1 MAKSFHPIFDI
12 IDGASADF
20 DKVVEASEKKILQE
34 TLSLIKGLETD
45 AHGNIKTTI
54 SNLKKIGVIKT
65 RLTKIANNKQFLAGV
80 AKLIGAFD
88 KIYNEQKKY
97 FDSLSSNF
105 VAHTNY
111 HMGASSKFELM
122 KSLAAQNVA
131 NNLTGAGLSA
141 NVTGKIS
148 DMLLRAVTTGAKYSD
163 IVSEMHAYLLS
174 TETSQGA
181 LSKYAKTY
189 AVTAL
194 GQYTGQNN
202 KLVTDDLGCEWFM
215 YTGSTIE
222 TTREFCAH
230 MTKKK
235 YIHISEFADILAG
248 KIDGHECAIYDKTGL
263 PHGLIEGTTPENF
276 LVNVGGWN
284 CRHQLVPIAKEM
296 VPAEI
301 RAKFEK
307 PKQPTKEE
315 IEAQKKAEEEARI
328 KAEQDKR
335 NALIDKTAKNVLQA
349 AKKYNDVDYSKLQK
363 AMQEGNRNTIQQASR
378 EIAQAVAEMKRRE
391 QALTDLI
398 PNARELHKTI
408 SIAELE
414 QTHAGITKTLSR
426 WDWDF
431 NSPASLKAMKDGLEY
446 EIKWMG
452 REDRGKKRYP
462 KTWQIS
468 QEAYKKRL
476 ELVEHRISM
485 MSVKDSIKDQI
496 AFAQHSRSPQLDT
509 LLDKFDDLFADDNT
523 SIAQLTS
530 AANNLAKKVA
540 QLEAQKSRRDAK
552 KVKTKIASDFAPK
565 TAAETKK
572 DFVDYM
578 KSIGHMIDERDVVVD
593 NGFIHFQGD
602 QHEYIYNAVKP
613 ETQAEQYQLW
623 NHTQRGGGHNGRGGY
638 VHTGNSFYINR
649 AFRDS
654 NVTGSIDSQNAYKLE
669 RAGLTTDD
677 IKTIKLL
684 DKKIAEFSLP
694 IPIRVT
700 RYVDAKAL
708 NSLFDTNAF
717 TGSNI
722 RQLYRQLQSVKGGTS
737 LSKDPAYMSASTNEH
752 INYFKDIRSVK
763 LEIEVEPNTPIY
775 ITRNYEESEVVFG
788 RSTELV
794 FLSAKDDGR
803 YLVLRCRMNK

>member
-122 KSLAAQNVA
+122 KSIAAQNVA

-263 PHGLIEGTTPENF
+263 PYGLIEGTTPENF

-315 IEAQKKAEEEARI
+315 IEAQKKAEEEAKLKALQEQQKQQAIQDAQDII
-328 KAEQDKR
+328 KKMGAIPAADSLKQAIKVGD
-335 NALIDKTAKNVLQA
+335 AK
-349 AKKYNDVDYSKLQK
+349 
-363 AMQEGNRNTIQQASR
+363 TIQ
-378 EIAQAVAEMKRRE
+378 AE
-391 QALTDLI
+391 
-398 PNARELHKTI
+398 
-408 SIAELE
+408 
-414 QTHAGITKTLSR
+414 
-426 WDWDF
+426 
-431 NSPASLKAMKDGLEY
+431 
-446 EIKWMG
+446 
-452 REDRGKKRYP
+452 
-462 KTWQIS
+462 
-468 QEAYKKRL
+468 
-476 ELVEHRISM
+476 
-485 MSVKDSIKDQI
+485 
-496 AFAQHSRSPQLDT
+496 
-509 LLDKFDDLFADDNT
+509 
-523 SIAQLTS
+523 
-530 AANNLAKKVA
+530 
-540 QLEAQKSRRDAK
+540 
-552 KVKTKIASDFAPK
+552 
-565 TAAETKK
+565 
-572 DFVDYM
+572 
-578 KSIGHMIDERDVVVD
+578 
-593 NGFIHFQGD
+593 
-602 QHEYIYNAVKP
+602 
-613 ETQAEQYQLW
+613 
-623 NHTQRGGGHNGRGGY
+623 
-638 VHTGNSFYINR
+638 
-649 AFRDS
+649 
-654 NVTGSIDSQNAYKLE
+654 
-669 RAGLTTDD
+669 
-677 IKTIKLL
+677 TIKLYQL
-684 DKKIAEFSLP
+684 EKQLQDLVHIADVMEEAKTHTYEELKMVNDAVEAKMQQWKGLP
-694 IPIRVT
+694 IDQLQKKLKFEAIDFLGGNMKGVQDKYPTTWKLSQKAYLKQLDIVQKQAAIDAVKKQLAPIQAWSDAHPKSTKVAGLLADAELAINLGEDIAIIQQKASLAIKEQHKRMQEQARRDKGKGELTFAELTDDVEEKLLQNYKSNTVGSVDKVLRKVT
-700 RYVDAKAL
+700 EDVWATLTNEEKIVLTKYTQTYSYLNETLRGISYIGGRSKAEYEHDLPILTKAL
-708 NSLFDTNAF
+708 SKFKVPQNMIVRRGTTGFHIQELGKDLSQVQVGDVFTDKAFLSTAAHREKGFFRTFNLVITVPKGAQGAFAEPFSHFTDYRKFDYNGTLWDGKSKETIEDEF
-717 TGSNI
+717 EWIGQRGCQFKVTKV
-722 RQLYRQLQSVKGGTS
+722 QGGT
-737 LSKDPAYMSASTNEH
+737 
-752 INYFKDIRSVK
+752 
-763 LEIEVEPNTPIY
+763 IY
-775 ITRNYEESEVVFG
+775 
-788 RSTELV
+788 
-794 FLSAKDDGR
+794 
-803 YLVLRCRMNK
+803 LRLIGQLK

>member
-235 YIHISEFADILAG
+235 YIHKSEFADILAG

-315 IEAQKKAEEEARI
+315 IEAQKKAEEEAKLKALQEQQKQQAIQDAQDII
-328 KAEQDKR
+328 KKMGAIPAADSLKQAIKIGD
-335 NALIDKTAKNVLQA
+335 AK
-349 AKKYNDVDYSKLQK
+349 
-363 AMQEGNRNTIQQASR
+363 TIQ
-378 EIAQAVAEMKRRE
+378 AE
-391 QALTDLI
+391 
-398 PNARELHKTI
+398 
-408 SIAELE
+408 
-414 QTHAGITKTLSR
+414 
-426 WDWDF
+426 
-431 NSPASLKAMKDGLEY
+431 
-446 EIKWMG
+446 
-452 REDRGKKRYP
+452 
-462 KTWQIS
+462 
-468 QEAYKKRL
+468 
-476 ELVEHRISM
+476 
-485 MSVKDSIKDQI
+485 
-496 AFAQHSRSPQLDT
+496 
-509 LLDKFDDLFADDNT
+509 
-523 SIAQLTS
+523 
-530 AANNLAKKVA
+530 
-540 QLEAQKSRRDAK
+540 
-552 KVKTKIASDFAPK
+552 
-565 TAAETKK
+565 
-572 DFVDYM
+572 
-578 KSIGHMIDERDVVVD
+578 
-593 NGFIHFQGD
+593 
-602 QHEYIYNAVKP
+602 
-613 ETQAEQYQLW
+613 
-623 NHTQRGGGHNGRGGY
+623 
-638 VHTGNSFYINR
+638 
-649 AFRDS
+649 
-654 NVTGSIDSQNAYKLE
+654 
-669 RAGLTTDD
+669 
-677 IKTIKLL
+677 TIKLHQLEKQLQDLVHIADVMEEAKTHTYEELKMVNDAVEAKMQQWKGLSIDQLQKKLKFEAIDFLGGNMKGVQDKYPTTWKLSQKAYLKQL
-684 DKKIAEFSLP
+684 DIVQKQAAIDAVKKSLAPIQAWSDAHPKSTKVAGLLADAELAINLGEDIAIIQQKASLAIKEQHKRMQEQARRDKGKGELTFAELTDDVEEKLLQAYETNTVSSMDKTLRSITESVWQTLSEEERIVLTKYTQTYSYLNETLRGLSYLGGRTKAEYEHDMP
-694 IPIRVT
+694 ILT
-700 RYVDAKAL
+700 KAL
-708 NSLFDTNAF
+708 SKFKAPQNMVVRRGTDSFYVQELGKDLSQVQVGDVFTDKAFLSTAAHREMGFTRQINLVITIPKGAQGAFAEPFSHFTDSHKFDYN
-717 TGSNI
+717 GRLWDGVSKESI
-722 RQLYRQLQSVKGGTS
+722 RSEFEWIGQRGCQFKVTKVQGGT
-737 LSKDPAYMSASTNEH
+737 
-752 INYFKDIRSVK
+752 
-763 LEIEVEPNTPIY
+763 IY
-775 ITRNYEESEVVFG
+775 
-788 RSTELV
+788 
-794 FLSAKDDGR
+794 
-803 YLVLRCRMNK
+803 LRLIGQLK

>member
-248 KIDGHECAIYDKTGL
+248 KIDGHEYAIYDKTGL

-315 IEAQKKAEEEARI
+315 IEAQKKAEEEAKQKALLEQQKQQAINQAQGILKKMDGI
-328 KAEQDKR
+328 KAAES
-335 NALIDKTAKNVLQA
+335 LKTAIKSGNPKDIETETIKLQQLEKELQSLIHIA
-349 AKKYNDVDYSKLQK
+349 DVMQEAKTHTLEELKTVNDAVEAKLQK
-363 AMQEGNRNTIQQASR
+363 WHGLSKE
-378 EIAQAVAEMKRRE
+378 
-391 QALTDLI
+391 DLI
-398 PNARELHKTI
+398 KKLKFEAIDFLGGNMKDVQTKYPNTWKLSQKAYLKHLDAVKKQ
-408 SIAELE
+408 AALE
-414 QTHAGITKTLSR
+414 AVQK
-426 WDWDF
+426 
-431 NSPASLKAMKDGLEY
+431 SLKPIQAWSDAH
-446 EIKWMG
+446 
-452 REDRGKKRYP
+452 P
-462 KTWQIS
+462 KS
-468 QEAYKKRL
+468 L
-476 ELVEHRISM
+476 
-485 MSVKDSIKDQI
+485 
-496 AFAQHSRSPQLDT
+496 
-509 LLDKFDDLFADDNT
+509 
-523 SIAQLTS
+523 
-530 AANNLAKKVA
+530 KVA
-540 QLEAQKSRRDAK
+540 QLLADAELAINLGEDIVIVQQKAILAIKEQHKRMQEQARRDKGKGELTFAELTDDVEEK
-552 KVKTKIASDFAPK
+552 LLSDYKVNTVSKMDKTLRSITENVWNTLTDEEKIVLTKYTQTYSYLNERLREISYCGPRSKEEYEKDLPILTKAISKFKAPK
-565 TAAETKK
+565 N
-572 DFVDYM
+572 
-578 KSIGHMIDERDVVVD
+578 MIVR
-593 NGFIHFQGD
+593 
-602 QHEYIYNAVKP
+602 
-613 ETQAEQYQLW
+613 
-623 NHTQRGGGHNGRGGY
+623 RG
-638 VHTGNSFYINR
+638 TDSFYIKELGK
-649 AFRDS
+649 DLS
-654 NVTGSIDSQNAYKLE
+654 QVQTGDVF
-669 RAGLTTDD
+669 TD
-677 IKTIKLL
+677 
-684 DKKIAEFSLP
+684 
-694 IPIRVT
+694 
-700 RYVDAKAL
+700 KA
-708 NSLFDTNAF
+708 
-717 TGSNI
+717 
-722 RQLYRQLQSVKGGTS
+722 
-737 LSKDPAYMSASTNEH
+737 
-752 INYFKDIRSVK
+752 
-763 LEIEVEPNTPIY
+763 
-775 ITRNYEESEVVFG
+775 
-788 RSTELV
+788 
-794 FLSAKDDGR
+794 FLSTAAHRDKGFFCDFNLVITIPKGARGVFAEPFSHYTDSHRFNYDGELWDGQSKESIER
-803 YLVLRCRMNK
+803 EFEWIGQRGCQFKVVKVQGSTIYLRLIGQLK

>member
-45 AHGNIKTTI
+45 AQGNIKTTI

-122 KSLAAQNVA
+122 KSIAAQNVA

-263 PHGLIEGTTPENF
+263 PYGLIEGTTPENF

-315 IEAQKKAEEEARI
+315 IEAQKKAEEETKLKALQEQQKQQAIKDAQDIIKKMGAIPAADSLKQAIKTGDAKTIQAETIKLYQLEKQLQDLVHIADVMEEAKTHTYEELKMVNDAVEKTINTWLKKYSYKKLEDNPQHATAKLEQEIMSLLMNKKYATWEIAQKAYQKKLANIKDITAYNSLVDDLHSLQGFKTTSKSYKALLSELEDAITSKDLI
-328 KAEQDKR
+328 KANNIKAQLLDKQKKLSQ
-335 NALIDKTAKNVLQA
+335 NAGNTEIKAVTKHNPKSTNNNPQTEHDLTKSLLRGSDGIDAIEEATGV
-349 AKKYNDVDYSKLQK
+349 
-363 AMQEGNRNTIQQASR
+363 SR
-378 EIAQAVAEMKRRE
+378 EIAKDYLEAVIGFSWE
-391 QALTDLI
+391 
-398 PNARELHKTI
+398 
-408 SIAELE
+408 
-414 QTHAGITKTLSR
+414 
-426 WDWDF
+426 WD
-431 NSPASLKAMKDGLEY
+431 Y
-446 EIKWMG
+446 EIRQVQCGNNVKSKYGHTLDKIIKKAIDLEEFIAKSPRWVG
-452 REDRGKKRYP
+452 RETYRGIALSP
-462 KTWQIS
+462 KEI
-468 QEAYKKRL
+468 AYART
-476 ELVEHRISM
+476 ELKNGDYDMLGSASWSTVEHTART
-485 MSVKDSIKDQI
+485 
-496 AFAQHSRSPQLDT
+496 FAERNIG
-509 LLDKFDDLFADDNT
+509 K
-523 SIAQLTS
+523 TS
-530 AANNLAKKVA
+530 AAFGDKK
-540 QLEAQKSRRDAK
+540 
-552 KVKTKIASDFAPK
+552 
-565 TAAETKK
+565 
-572 DFVDYM
+572 
-578 KSIGHMIDERDVVVD
+578 
-593 NGFIHFQGD
+593 
-602 QHEYIYNAVKP
+602 
-613 ETQAEQYQLW
+613 
-623 NHTQRGGGHNGRGGY
+623 TQRVVFVAKGHTKATSIRHLSEFPGENEVLASKRCRY
-638 VHTGNSFYINR
+638 KIVSERTEGNYLIF
-649 AFRDS
+649 
-654 NVTGSIDSQNAYKLE
+654 
-669 RAGLTTDD
+669 
-677 IKTIKLL
+677 
-684 DKKIAEFSLP
+684 
-694 IPIRVT
+694 
-700 RYVDAKAL
+700 
-708 NSLFDTNAF
+708 
-717 TGSNI
+717 
-722 RQLYRQLQSVKGGTS
+722 
-737 LSKDPAYMSASTNEH
+737 
-752 INYFKDIRSVK
+752 
-763 LEIEVEPNTPIY
+763 EVEPSI
-775 ITRNYEESEVVFG
+775 
-788 RSTELV
+788 
-794 FLSAKDDGR
+794 
-803 YLVLRCRMNK
+803 

>member
-65 RLTKIANNKQFLAGV
+65 RLAKIANNKQFLAGV

-315 IEAQKKAEEEARI
+315 IEAQKKAEEEAKLKALQEQQKQQAIQDAQDII
-328 KAEQDKR
+328 KKMGAIPAADSLKQAIKVGDAKTIQAETIKLHQLEKQLQDLVHIADVMEEAKTHTYEELKMVNDAVEAKMQQWSGLSKEQLIKKLKFEAIDFLGGNMKSVQDK
-335 NALIDKTAKNVLQA
+335 
-349 AKKYNDVDYSKLQK
+349 
-363 AMQEGNRNTIQQASR
+363 
-378 EIAQAVAEMKRRE
+378 
-391 QALTDLI
+391 
-398 PNARELHKTI
+398 
-408 SIAELE
+408 
-414 QTHAGITKTLSR
+414 
-426 WDWDF
+426 
-431 NSPASLKAMKDGLEY
+431 
-446 EIKWMG
+446 
-452 REDRGKKRYP
+452 YP
-462 KTWQIS
+462 DTWQ
-468 QEAYKKRL
+468 L
-476 ELVEHRISM
+476 
-485 MSVKDSIKDQI
+485 
-496 AFAQHSRSPQLDT
+496 
-509 LLDKFDDLFADDNT
+509 
-523 SIAQLTS
+523 
-530 AANNLAKKVA
+530 
-540 QLEAQKSRRDAK
+540 
-552 KVKTKIASDFAPK
+552 
-565 TAAETKK
+565 
-572 DFVDYM
+572 
-578 KSIGHMIDERDVVVD
+578 
-593 NGFIHFQGD
+593 
-602 QHEYIYNAVKP
+602 
-613 ETQAEQYQLW
+613 
-623 NHTQRGGGHNGRGGY
+623 
-638 VHTGNSFYINR
+638 
-649 AFRDS
+649 
-654 NVTGSIDSQNAYKLE
+654 SQNAYLKHLE
-669 RAGLTTDD
+669 AVQKQVAIEGISQTLAP
-677 IKTIKLL
+677 IKAWSNAHPKSKKVAKLL
-684 DKKIAEFSLP
+684 ADAQLAISLGEDIAIIQQKVKLATIEHAKRLAEQAMRDKKKAQVIQYGEGDYSKESKDAALWHKSGNNKELTDAEFRDLTSS
-694 IPIRVT
+694 IWT
-700 RYVDAKAL
+700 FSSDAL
-708 NSLFDTNAF
+708 LLT
-717 TGSNI
+717 I
-722 RQLYRQLQSVKGGTS
+722 
-737 LSKDPAYMSASTNEH
+737 
-752 INYFKDIRSVK
+752 
-763 LEIEVEPNTPIY
+763 
-775 ITRNYEESEVVFG
+775 ITIS
-788 RSTELV
+788 
-794 FLSAKDDGR
+794 
-803 YLVLRCRMNK
+803 

>member
-45 AHGNIKTTI
+45 AQGNIKTTI

-315 IEAQKKAEEEARI
+315 IEAQKKAEEEARRKAELEKRISEATEMLSKMDGFKGYDPKGLKQAI
-328 KAEQDKR
+328 KAKDSESLAKLIKEAQDLYEIYDDLIMLDNPRQYARDFTLQELKEA
-335 NALIDKTAKNVLQA
+335 NAGITRTLAGLPSSLKERINKLEFEIKWVEKH
-349 AKKYNDVDYSKLQK
+349 KKYSTWKVAQDAYKKELAKVQKAYDIELVRKDAQDAMLFASMSSSKIVKRYASELDAMLSSGNIDISQAKAKLKALQNKIEEIKQQGMKPAISDREQKCQPKTVEELASELGEKMPKTLTNLQK
-363 AMQEGNRNTIQQASR
+363 AIDQYEKSRHYGKETKANKQAIERQMR
-378 EIAQAVAEMKRRE
+378 EIFDSHDFGMNIDDH
-391 QALTDLI
+391 L
-398 PNARELHKTI
+398 
-408 SIAELE
+408 LE
-414 QTHAGITKTLSR
+414 QVLKSYFKNTFEVGGGNGYVGSRKTTGKIETSHARLRAAHEMFGLGKDLQKDQFARGDYEKYGNLLDHDIL
-426 WDWDF
+426 
-431 NSPASLKAMKDGLEY
+431 ASMKDNPARQYGNVQ
-446 EIKWMG
+446 I
-452 REDRGKKRYP
+452 RFKKDKVLATWTPCDSLNAGHQPSLCSDP
-462 KTWQIS
+462 KACSYDDASYILPKSGTSTKSFGDWRRKHIRS
-468 QEAYKKRL
+468 YL
-476 ELVEHRISM
+476 ELQFHGKLTPDCVESITFPYNVQTS
-485 MSVKDSIKDQI
+485 SYYNVALEWKKLGVKIYYIDGGK
-496 AFAQHSRSPQLDT
+496 
-509 LLDKFDDLFADDNT
+509 LFM
-523 SIAQLTS
+523 L
-530 AANNLAKKVA
+530 
-540 QLEAQKSRRDAK
+540 
-552 KVKTKIASDFAPK
+552 
-565 TAAETKK
+565 
-572 DFVDYM
+572 
-578 KSIGHMIDERDVVVD
+578 
-593 NGFIHFQGD
+593 
-602 QHEYIYNAVKP
+602 
-613 ETQAEQYQLW
+613 
-623 NHTQRGGGHNGRGGY
+623 
-638 VHTGNSFYINR
+638 
-649 AFRDS
+649 
-654 NVTGSIDSQNAYKLE
+654 
-669 RAGLTTDD
+669 
-677 IKTIKLL
+677 
-684 DKKIAEFSLP
+684 
-694 IPIRVT
+694 
-700 RYVDAKAL
+700 
-708 NSLFDTNAF
+708 
-717 TGSNI
+717 
-722 RQLYRQLQSVKGGTS
+722 
-737 LSKDPAYMSASTNEH
+737 
-752 INYFKDIRSVK
+752 
-763 LEIEVEPNTPIY
+763 
-775 ITRNYEESEVVFG
+775 
-788 RSTELV
+788 
-794 FLSAKDDGR
+794 
-803 YLVLRCRMNK
+803 

>member
-263 PHGLIEGTTPENF
+263 PYGLIEGTTPENF

-315 IEAQKKAEEEARI
+315 IEAQKKAEEEAKLKALQEQQKQQAIQDAQDIIKKMGAIPAADSLKQAIKVGDAKTIQAETIKLYQLEKQLQDLVHIADVMEEAKTHTYEELKMVNDAVEKTINTWLKKYSYKKLEDNPQHATAKLEQEIMSLLMNKKYATWEIAQKAYQKKLANIKDITAYNSLVDDLHSLQGFKTTSKSYKALLSELEDAITSKDLI
-328 KAEQDKR
+328 KANNIKAQLLDKQKKLSQ
-335 NALIDKTAKNVLQA
+335 NAGNTEIKAVTKHNPKSTNNNPQTEHDLTKSLLRGSDGIDAIEEATGV
-349 AKKYNDVDYSKLQK
+349 
-363 AMQEGNRNTIQQASR
+363 SR
-378 EIAQAVAEMKRRE
+378 EIAKDYLEAVIGFSWE
-391 QALTDLI
+391 
-398 PNARELHKTI
+398 
-408 SIAELE
+408 
-414 QTHAGITKTLSR
+414 
-426 WDWDF
+426 WD
-431 NSPASLKAMKDGLEY
+431 Y
-446 EIKWMG
+446 EIRQVQCGNNVKSKYGHTLDKIIKKAIDLEEFIAKSPRWVG
-452 REDRGKKRYP
+452 RETYRGIALSP
-462 KTWQIS
+462 KEI
-468 QEAYKKRL
+468 AYART
-476 ELVEHRISM
+476 ELKNGDYDMLGSASWSTVEHTART
-485 MSVKDSIKDQI
+485 
-496 AFAQHSRSPQLDT
+496 FAERNI
-509 LLDKFDDLFADDNT
+509 DK
-523 SIAQLTS
+523 TS
-530 AANNLAKKVA
+530 AAFGDKK
-540 QLEAQKSRRDAK
+540 
-552 KVKTKIASDFAPK
+552 
-565 TAAETKK
+565 
-572 DFVDYM
+572 
-578 KSIGHMIDERDVVVD
+578 
-593 NGFIHFQGD
+593 
-602 QHEYIYNAVKP
+602 
-613 ETQAEQYQLW
+613 
-623 NHTQRGGGHNGRGGY
+623 TQRVVFIAKGHTKATSIRHLSEFPGENEVLASKRCRY
-638 VHTGNSFYINR
+638 KIVSERTDGNYLIF
-649 AFRDS
+649 
-654 NVTGSIDSQNAYKLE
+654 
-669 RAGLTTDD
+669 
-677 IKTIKLL
+677 
-684 DKKIAEFSLP
+684 
-694 IPIRVT
+694 
-700 RYVDAKAL
+700 
-708 NSLFDTNAF
+708 
-717 TGSNI
+717 
-722 RQLYRQLQSVKGGTS
+722 
-737 LSKDPAYMSASTNEH
+737 
-752 INYFKDIRSVK
+752 
-763 LEIEVEPNTPIY
+763 EVEPSI
-775 ITRNYEESEVVFG
+775 
-788 RSTELV
+788 
-794 FLSAKDDGR
+794 
-803 YLVLRCRMNK
+803 